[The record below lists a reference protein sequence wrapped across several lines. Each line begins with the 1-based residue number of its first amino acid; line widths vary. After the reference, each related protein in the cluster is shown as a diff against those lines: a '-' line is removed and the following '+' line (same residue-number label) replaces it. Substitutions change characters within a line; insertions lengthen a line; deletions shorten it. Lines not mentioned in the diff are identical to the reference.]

1 MKARLVIG
9 FEMLEGSS
17 EQVALDL
24 VAGMLAR
31 KFGLAPEWSD
41 AEGLVYEVDSSEC
54 GKIVTFVKEYL
65 DAIRGVVRVRFEGW
79 AKIRKPDIIA
89 CREEGE
95 E

>member
-1 MKARLVIG
+1 MRARLVIG

-24 VAGMLAR
+24 IAGMMAR

-41 AEGLVYEVDSSEC
+41 SEGLVYEVEAQDCE
-54 GKIVTFVKEYL
+54 KITAFIKEYL
-65 DAIRGVVRVRFEGW
+65 NAVRGVVRVRFEGW
-79 AKIRKPDIIA
+79 SKLRMPDIIT